1 MGVNSVLETT
11 TCSNGRR
18 RRGRSRVR
26 QRRSA
31 CDSESGPQG
40 GTGRCAARGPLRCAV
55 LLARTGARGGDPATR
70 RLRDPRPEALA
81 QPAGR

>member
-11 TCSNGRR
+11 TCSNG
-18 RRGRSRVR
+18 
-26 QRRSA
+26 RSA